1 METYQEFLLR
11 IDSFERKKINYGDR
25 YFKGN
30 PSLLQKVG
38 KNNGFKSFYGDTVV
52 FALNDKTRKRIEQCV
67 ELLYG
72 AASECFCERLA
83 SSTFHVTLH
92 DLSSSPVLRD
102 VAEELFENELKVIKK
117 RERMKKHERIK
128 MKSTAIFNMVDVS
141 LVLGLHPAD
150 EAEYSKLMELYFMF
164 DEVKRLEYPF
174 TPHITLAYYN
184 FNGFDLEAARRLEN
198 IVTQLNRNGMIEVE
212 LDIENLCYK
221 KFKSM
226 NEYIDIFSLG
236 PA

>member
-1 METYQEFLLR
+1 
-11 IDSFERKKINYGDR
+11 
-25 YFKGN
+25 
-30 PSLLQKVG
+30 
-38 KNNGFKSFYGDTVV
+38 
-52 FALNDKTRKRIEQCV
+52 
-67 ELLYG
+67 
-72 AASECFCERLA
+72 
-83 SSTFHVTLH
+83 
-92 DLSSSPVLRD
+92 
-102 VAEELFENELKVIKK
+102 
-117 RERMKKHERIK
+117 MKKHERIK